1 MKIGLTE
8 GHQISLQRV
17 PETQLKRM
25 TPEQRK
31 QYEEVNEVYSNYT
44 ARMSDRVSQFDGQDD
59 LFRSIEEIVLQKL
72 NELKDTRA

>member
-1 MKIGLTE
+1 
-8 GHQISLQRV
+8 
-17 PETQLKRM
+17 M